1 MTILMFIVSCIG
13 GDSENRGFKFSSWVI
28 KYILTIFHHLHLY
41 LFNCSMCY
49 NPHFSIFLTFVF
61 FCLFVFYSDT
71 PTSLSS
77 SGPGKFTVETEQ
89 ALFWPTGVILTFC
102 SLSSFSHIFL
112 LLLVLCPVLRC
123 DKTFFQAILDSEDHR
138 WHFVN
143 RHFGNFFF
151 SPILIFNCDEQFFL

>member
-1 MTILMFIVSCIG
+1 MSNQVYSDNFPPPTPVP
-13 GDSENRGFKFSSWVI
+13 VQ
-28 KYILTIFHHLHLY
+28 
-41 LFNCSMCY
+41 LFNVLQSSLF
-49 NPHFSIFLTFVF
+49 NFSHFCFV
-61 FCLFVFYSDT
+61 CLFVFYSDT